1 MECSVLLRYLL
12 RFECCSEISNYMF
25 LTLQTDQYVLYYN
38 SAIRSLK
45 LFRRVDA
52 TQLAN
57 YVIHAEVRSINT
69 SYDGRKVLLG
79 TADGA
84 LTCLAISDPGK
95 KEDYKHIRNMKSRK
109 TGNRDESED
118 D

>member
-1 MECSVLLRYLL
+1 
-12 RFECCSEISNYMF
+12 MF
-25 LTLQTDQYVLYYN
+25 LILQTDQYVLYYN
-38 SAIRSLK
+38 SAIRSIK
-45 LFRRVDA
+45 LFRRLDA

-84 LTCLAISDPGK
+84 LTCLAISDPDK
-95 KEDYKHIRNMKSRK
+95 KEDYKNIRNMKSRK
-109 TGNRDESED
+109 AENRDVSED
-118 D
+118 C